1 MLYAYPARLK
11 RYPGTII
18 VTFPDLP
25 EAITEGKDRAEAFVQ
40 ASDCLD
46 VALLFRL
53 KDEKEV
59 PEPSAPKRGEVVVP
73 ASPQVAGKVAFALA
87 FRESGLSRVALAKRL
102 GWAESEVR
110 RLLDPN
116 HRTKLDRIDIAL
128 RALGRR
134 LVISDETLAA

>member
-1 MLYAYPARLK
+1 MRYAYPAK
-11 RYPGTII
+11 FAKSGDTIL
-18 VTFPDLP
+18 VTFRDLR
-25 EAITEGKDRAEAFVQ
+25 EAVTFGNDRDDAL
-40 ASDCLD
+40 ASAIDCLD

-53 KDEKEV
+53 KDEKEI
-59 PEPSAPKRGEVVVP
+59 PEPSAPKRGEVVIP

-87 FRESGLSRVALAKRL
+87 FNESRLTRVALAKRL
-102 GWAESEVR
+102 GWAESEIR

-116 HRTKLDRIDIAL
+116 HATKLDRIDVAL